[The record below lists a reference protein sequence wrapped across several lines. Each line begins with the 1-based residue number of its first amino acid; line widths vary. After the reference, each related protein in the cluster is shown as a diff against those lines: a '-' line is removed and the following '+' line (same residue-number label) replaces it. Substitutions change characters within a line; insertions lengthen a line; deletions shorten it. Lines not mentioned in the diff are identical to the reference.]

1 VSDVPQAP
9 AGWYPDPTAPGTQRW
24 WDGQQW
30 GPPAEP
36 AATSPGNGFPAQP
49 AYGQPPYGQP
59 PYGQPP
65 YGQPGRRGG
74 LYGGGMY
81 GGRYGRGRPIGR
93 NHFSF
98 IALGVSAVYLAIG
111 LATGFVLLGIVPV
124 LMSVRAVRRKEP
136 LSPLA
141 VAAAVVVVVFSI
153 AILVHH

>member
-1 VSDVPQAP
+1 MSEVPQAP

-30 GPPAEP
+30 GPPAQP
-36 AATSPGNGFPAQP
+36 TATSPGNGFPAQT
-49 AYGQPPYGQP
+49 PYGQP
-59 PYGQPP
+59 PYSQPP
-65 YGQPGRRGG
+65 FGQTGRGG
-74 LYGGGMY
+74 MFGGGMY
-81 GGRYGRGRPIGR
+81 GGGRYGRGRPIGR

-98 IALGVSAVYLAIG
+98 IALGVSAAYLAIG

-141 VAAAVVVVVFSI
+141 VVAAVVVVVFSI
-153 AILVHH
+153 AILAHR